1 MKSKVG
7 ALAFLLF
14 LLIIA
19 FGIVSFSAEFLFGK
33 PLIEVVQDLLFM
45 LYRKP

>member
-7 ALAFLLF
+7 AIAFLLF
-14 LLIIA
+14 LLIMA
-19 FGIVSFSAEFLFGK
+19 FGIVSFSAEYFLDK
-33 PLIEVVQDLLFM
+33 PLVKVVQDLLFM